1 MSMEKK
7 AKKKDSMQST
17 IFNLDGNVM
26 IMRKTFG
33 LFLALSLALVN

>member
-17 IFNLDGNVM
+17 IFNLDRNVM
-26 IMRKTFG
+26 LMRKTFG
-33 LFLALSLALVN
+33 LFLASSLALVN